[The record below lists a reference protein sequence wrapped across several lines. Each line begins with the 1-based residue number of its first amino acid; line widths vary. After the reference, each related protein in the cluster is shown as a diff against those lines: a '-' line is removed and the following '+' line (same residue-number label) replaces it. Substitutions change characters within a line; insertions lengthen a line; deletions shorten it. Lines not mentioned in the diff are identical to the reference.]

1 MKIIEAELPDKLYE
15 QVKLLI
21 SEGWFRNEK
30 ELICE
35 ALRRY
40 LEAHRPEII
49 KEFLMED
56 VNWGLYGKE

>member
-1 MKIIEAELPDKLYE
+1 MKTIEAELPDKLYD

-21 SEGWFRNEK
+21 SEGWFKDEK

-40 LEAHRPEII
+40 LEAHRPDIM
-49 KEFLMED
+49 KEFIMED